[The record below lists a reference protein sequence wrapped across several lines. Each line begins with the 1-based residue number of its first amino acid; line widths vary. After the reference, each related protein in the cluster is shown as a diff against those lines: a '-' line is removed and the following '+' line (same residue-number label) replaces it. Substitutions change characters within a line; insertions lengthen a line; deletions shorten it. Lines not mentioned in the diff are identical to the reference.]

1 MQKILVLS
9 DTHSFLDPRLE
20 EHLEYCDQFW
30 HGGDWGSVAVADT
43 LASYG
48 KPVMGVYGNIDDRTI
63 RNMYPKIER
72 FTCEKVTVAM
82 THIAGAPSSYKP
94 DALETFSLGIPNIF
108 ICGHSHILQV
118 KRDLNRRNML
128 FLNPGAAGQHGFHS
142 EQTALRFKIDGARI
156 YDMEMI
162 QMPRIKVKLGKG
174 DVFPPI

>member
-82 THIAGAPSSYKP
+82 THIAGAPSSY
-94 DALETFSLGIPNIF
+94 
-108 ICGHSHILQV
+108 
-118 KRDLNRRNML
+118 
-128 FLNPGAAGQHGFHS
+128 
-142 EQTALRFKIDGARI
+142 
-156 YDMEMI
+156 
-162 QMPRIKVKLGKG
+162 
-174 DVFPPI
+174 